1 LASVAIPIVHST
13 MALSSIIQIL
23 VMLAFP
29 ILVLEIAKRNKLA
42 GMVGPVIL
50 CYGLGLIVG
59 NLPNSPVNTKLSQ
72 DVAEGCVPLAI
83 SLMLLSTRFMSWLK
97 YAKQTAKS
105 FGLAVISVL
114 IASFSVSAYFYLQEM
129 GVEDVWK
136 LSGMMV
142 GVYTGG
148 TPNLAAIG
156 TALGISNEVFIVLN
170 ACDLMLS
177 AMYLVLL
184 LSVAQKV
191 ALKFLPSFIPKKTH
205 DRDET
210 FHYQRVERMA
220 TKRTLARSWGLAF
233 LLSAAI
239 LGLSIGFSILI
250 DGKIT
255 APSVI
260 LAVTTLS
267 IGASF
272 VKKVRFL
279 PRTYEFG
286 EYFLLVFCMG
296 IGSISNYTEMLQA
309 SPNVLLYVTCVFLG
323 TLALHFFLSWI
334 FKIDADTTLIT
345 SVAGIFGPAFIG
357 PVASVLKNKD
367 IVVSGLTTGLVG
379 YAIANYLGL
388 GMAHLFHVVFP

>member
-1 LASVAIPIVHST
+1 MPF
-13 MALSSIIQIL
+13 SSIIQIL
-23 VMLAFP
+23 VMLGFP
-29 ILVLEIAKRNKLA
+29 ILVIEIVKRNKLA

-50 CYGLGLIVG
+50 CYAVGLVVG
-59 NLPNSPVNTKLSQ
+59 NLPNSPVNMKLSQ

-83 SLMLLSTRFMSWLK
+83 SLMLLSTRFMAWLK
-97 YAKQTAKS
+97 YAKRTALS
-105 FGLAVISVL
+105 FGLAVIAVL
-114 IASFSVSAYFYLQEM
+114 IASFSVSAFFHLQEM

-156 TALGISNEVFIVLN
+156 TGLGISNETFIILN

-191 ALKFLPSFIPKKTH
+191 ALKFLPSFVPMEKH

-210 FHYQRVERMA
+210 FHYQRYQQMA
-220 TKRTLARSWGLAF
+220 SKTKVGVSLLIAF
-233 LLSAAI
+233 GISAAI
-239 LGLSIGFSILI
+239 VGVSIGFSLLI
-250 DGKIT
+250 DGKIS

-272 VKKVRFL
+272 IKFVRFL

-296 IGSISNYTEMLQA
+296 IGSISNFAEMIQA
-309 SPNVLLYVTCVFLG
+309 SPQVLLYVTCVFVG
-323 TLALHFFLSWI
+323 TLCIHFLLSWI
-334 FKIDADTTLIT
+334 FRVDADTMLIT

-388 GMAHLFHVVFP
+388 GMAHFFHVVFP

>member
-1 LASVAIPIVHST
+1 
-13 MALSSIIQIL
+13 MATIL
-23 VMLAFP
+23 QVLLMLAFP
-29 ILVLEIAKRNKLA
+29 ILVIEIVKRNKMA

-50 CYGLGLIVG
+50 CYGVGLVVG
-59 NLPNSPVNTKLSQ
+59 NIPNSPVDFKLSQ
-72 DVAEGCVPLAI
+72 EVAEGCVPLAI
-83 SLMLLSTRFMSWLK
+83 SLMLLSTRFVAWLK
-97 YAKQTAKS
+97 YAKRTALS
-105 FGLAVISVL
+105 FALAVVAVL
-114 IASFSVSAYFYLQEM
+114 VASFSVSAFFHLQEM
-129 GVEDVWK
+129 GVDDVWK

-156 TALGISNEVFIVLN
+156 TGLGISNEVFIILN

-177 AMYLVLL
+177 AIYLL
-184 LSVAQKV
+184 LLMTVAQKL
-191 ALKFLPSFIPKKTH
+191 ALKFLPSFVPMEKH

-210 FHYQRVERMA
+210 FHYQRLQQL
-220 TKRTLARSWGLAF
+220 TPKRKIGLS
-233 LLSAAI
+233 LLSAFGISA
-239 LGLSIGFSILI
+239 SIVAASVGFSILV

-272 VKKVRFL
+272 IKKVRFL

-296 IGSISNYTEMLQA
+296 IGSISNFQEILAA
-309 SPNVLLYVTCVFLG
+309 SPQVLLYVTCVFTG
-323 TLALHFFLSWI
+323 TLILHFLLSWM
-334 FKIDADTTLIT
+334 FRVDADTTLIT

-388 GMAHLFHVVFP
+388 GMAHLFQLVFG

>member
-1 LASVAIPIVHST
+1 MLLSFPAVA
-13 MALSSIIQIL
+13 
-23 VMLAFP
+23 
-29 ILVLEIAKRNKLA
+29 LEIVKRNKLA

-50 CYGLGLIVG
+50 CYAVGLVVG
-59 NLPNSPVNTKLSQ
+59 NVPNSPVDMKLSQ

-83 SLMLLSTRFMSWLK
+83 SLMLLSTRFMAWLK
-97 YAKQTAKS
+97 YAKRTALS
-105 FGLAVISVL
+105 FALAVVAVL
-114 IASFSVSAYFYLQEM
+114 LASFSVSAFFHLQEIA
-129 GVEDVWK
+129 VDDVWK

-156 TALGISNEVFIVLN
+156 TGLGISNETFIILN

-177 AMYLVLL
+177 ALYLVLL
-184 LSVAQKV
+184 LSVAQKI
-191 ALKFLPSFIPKKTH
+191 ALKFLPSFVPQKTH

-210 FHYQRVERMA
+210 FHYQRLQQM
-220 TKRTLARSWGLAF
+220 TPKRKIGLS
-233 LLSAAI
+233 LLSAFGISVGIVLA
-239 LGLSIGFSILI
+239 SIGFSFLV
-250 DGKIT
+250 DGKIS
-255 APSVI
+255 APAVI
-260 LAVTTLS
+260 LGVTTLS

-272 VKKVRFL
+272 IKKVRFL

-286 EYFLLVFCMG
+286 EYFLLVFCLG
-296 IGSISNYTEMLQA
+296 IGSISDFAQMIQA
-309 SPNVLLYVTCVFLG
+309 SPQVLLYVTCVFVG
-323 TLALHFFLSWI
+323 TLGLHFLLSWL
-334 FKIDADTTLIT
+334 FRIDADTTLIT

-388 GMAHLFHVVFP
+388 GMAHFFHALFP

>member
-1 LASVAIPIVHST
+1 MPF
-13 MALSSIIQIL
+13 SSILQVL

-29 ILVLEIAKRNKLA
+29 IIVIEIVKRNKLA

-72 DVAEGCVPLAI
+72 DVAEGCVPLAT
-83 SLMLLSTRFMSWLK
+83 SLMLLSTRFMAWLK

-105 FGLAVISVL
+105 FALAVVSVMV
-114 IASFSVSAYFYLQEM
+114 ASFTVSAYFYLQDM
-129 GVEDVWK
+129 NVEDVWK

-184 LSVAQKV
+184 LSVAQKI
-191 ALKFLPSFIPKKTH
+191 ALKFLPSFVPKEKH

-210 FHYQRVERMA
+210 FHYQRLQQM
-220 TKRTLARSWGLAF
+220 TPKRKIGLS
-233 LLSAAI
+233 LLSAFGISAGI
-239 LGLSIGFSILI
+239 VLASIGFALAVTGELS
-250 DGKIT
+250 
-255 APSVI
+255 APAVI
-260 LAVTTLS
+260 LGVTTLS

-272 VKKVRFL
+272 IKKVRFL

-309 SPNVLLYVTCVFLG
+309 SPNVLLYVTCVFTG

-334 FKIDADTTLIT
+334 FKVDADTTLIT
-345 SVAGIFGPAFIG
+345 SVAGIFGPAFVG

-388 GMAHLFHVVFP
+388 AMAHIFHLVFP

>member
-1 LASVAIPIVHST
+1 
-13 MALSSIIQIL
+13 
-23 VMLAFP
+23 MLAFP
-29 ILVLEIAKRNKLA
+29 IIVIEIVKRNKLA

-72 DVAEGCVPLAI
+72 DVAEGCVPLAT
-83 SLMLLSTRFMSWLK
+83 SLMLLSTRFMAWLK

-105 FGLAVISVL
+105 FALAVVSVMV
-114 IASFSVSAYFYLQEM
+114 ASFIVSAYFYLQDM
-129 GVEDVWK
+129 NVEDVWK

-184 LSVAQKV
+184 LSVAQKI
-191 ALKFLPSFIPKKTH
+191 ALKFLPSFVPKEKH

-210 FHYQRVERMA
+210 FHYQRLQQM
-220 TKRTLARSWGLAF
+220 TPKRKIGLS
-233 LLSAAI
+233 LLSAFGISVGIVIA
-239 LGLSIGFSILI
+239 SIGFALAVTGELS
-250 DGKIT
+250 
-255 APSVI
+255 APAVI
-260 LAVTTLS
+260 LGVTTLS

-272 VKKVRFL
+272 IKKVRFL

-309 SPNVLLYVTCVFLG
+309 SPNVLLYVTCVFTG
-323 TLALHFFLSWI
+323 TLALHFLLSWI
-334 FKIDADTTLIT
+334 FKVDADTTLIT
-345 SVAGIFGPAFIG
+345 SVAGIFGPAFVG

-388 GMAHLFHVVFP
+388 AMAHIFHLVFP

>member
-1 LASVAIPIVHST
+1 MPLPSIVQV
-13 MALSSIIQIL
+13 LI
-23 VMLAFP
+23 MLAFP
-29 ILVLEIAKRNKLA
+29 IIVIEIVKRNKLA

-50 CYGLGLIVG
+50 CYAVGLIVG

-72 DVAEGCVPLAI
+72 TVAEAMVPLAI
-83 SLMLLSTRFMSWLK
+83 SLMLLSTRFMAWLK

-105 FGLAVISVL
+105 FGLAVVAVL
-114 IASFSVSAYFYLQEM
+114 VSSFAVSAYFHLQEM
-129 GVEDVWK
+129 GVDDVWK

-191 ALKFLPSFIPKKTH
+191 ALKFLPSFVPMEKH

-220 TKRTLARSWGLAF
+220 STRTLARAWSLAL
-233 LLSAAI
+233 LLSASIVGA
-239 LGLSIGFSILI
+239 SIGFSILI

-272 VKKVRFL
+272 IKKVRFL

-296 IGSISNYTEMLQA
+296 IGSISNYHEMLAA
-309 SPNVLLYVTCVFLG
+309 SPEVLLYVTCVFLG
-323 TLALHFFLSWI
+323 TLALHFLLSWV
-334 FKIDADTTLIT
+334 FRIDADTTLIT

-388 GMAHLFHVVFP
+388 GMAQVFHLVFP

>member
-1 LASVAIPIVHST
+1 MPF
-13 MALSSIIQIL
+13 SSILQVL

-29 ILVLEIAKRNKLA
+29 IIVIEIVKRNKLA

-72 DVAEGCVPLAI
+72 DVAEGCVPLAT
-83 SLMLLSTRFMSWLK
+83 SLMLLSTRFMAWLK

-105 FGLAVISVL
+105 FALAVVSVMV
-114 IASFSVSAYFYLQEM
+114 ASFIVSAYFYLQDM
-129 GVEDVWK
+129 NVEDVWK

-184 LSVAQKV
+184 LSVAQKI
-191 ALKFLPSFIPKKTH
+191 ALKFLPSFVPKEKH

-210 FHYQRVERMA
+210 FHYQRLQQM
-220 TKRTLARSWGLAF
+220 TPKRKIGLS
-233 LLSAAI
+233 LLSAFGISVGIVLA
-239 LGLSIGFSILI
+239 SIGFALAVTGELS
-250 DGKIT
+250 
-255 APSVI
+255 APAVI
-260 LAVTTLS
+260 LGVTTLS

-272 VKKVRFL
+272 IKKVRFL

-309 SPNVLLYVTCVFLG
+309 SPNVLLYVTCVFTG
-323 TLALHFFLSWI
+323 TLALHFLLSWI
-334 FKIDADTTLIT
+334 FKVDADTTLIT

-388 GMAHLFHVVFP
+388 AMAHIFHLVFP

>member
-1 LASVAIPIVHST
+1 
-13 MALSSIIQIL
+13 MAAIIQVLI
-23 VMLAFP
+23 MLAFP
-29 ILVLEIAKRNKLA
+29 IIVIEIVKRNKLA

-50 CYGLGLIVG
+50 CYAVGLIVG
-59 NLPNSPVNTKLSQ
+59 NLPDSPVDTKLSQ
-72 DVAEGCVPLAI
+72 TVSEAMVPLAI
-83 SLMLLSTRFMSWLK
+83 SLMLLSTRFMAWLK

-105 FGLAVISVL
+105 FALAVVAVL
-114 IASFSVSAYFYLQEM
+114 VSSFAVSAYFHLQEM
-129 GVEDVWK
+129 GVDDVWK

-177 AMYLVLL
+177 ALYLVLL
-184 LSVAQKV
+184 LSVAQKI
-191 ALKFLPSFIPKKTH
+191 ALKFLPSFVPMKSN

-210 FHYQRVERMA
+210 FHYQRLQQM
-220 TKRTLARSWGLAF
+220 TPKRKIGLS
-233 LLSAAI
+233 LLSAFGISVAI
-239 LGLSIGFSILI
+239 VGTSIGFALAVTGELS
-250 DGKIT
+250 
-255 APSVI
+255 APAVI
-260 LAVTTLS
+260 LGVTTLS

-272 VKKVRFL
+272 IKKVRFL

-296 IGSISNYTEMLQA
+296 IGSISNYHEMLQA
-309 SPNVLLYVTCVFLG
+309 SPNVLLYVTCVFVG
-323 TLALHFFLSWI
+323 TLALHFLLSWI
-334 FKIDADTTLIT
+334 FKVDADTTLIT

-388 GMAHLFHVVFP
+388 GMAQVFHVVFP

>member
-1 LASVAIPIVHST
+1 MPT
-13 MALSSIIQIL
+13 NTIL
-23 VMLAFP
+23 QVLIMIGFP
-29 ILVLEIAKRNKLA
+29 ILVLELVKRNKLA

-50 CYGLGLIVG
+50 CYAVGLVVG
-59 NLPNSPVNTKLSQ
+59 NLPESPVNTKLSQ

-105 FGLAVISVL
+105 FALAVVSVL
-114 IASFSVSAYFYLQEM
+114 ISSFAVSAYFHLQEM
-129 GVEDVWK
+129 GVDDVWK

-177 AMYLVLL
+177 ALYLVLL

-191 ALKFLPSFIPKKTH
+191 ALKFLPSFVPKEKH

-220 TKRTLARSWGLAF
+220 SAWTIAKAWASAF
-233 LLSAAI
+233 LLSAGIVGA
-239 LGLSIGFSILI
+239 SIAFSIAF

-272 VKKVRFL
+272 IKKVRFL

-286 EYFLLVFCMG
+286 EYFLLVFCLG
-296 IGSISNYTEMLQA
+296 IGSISNFTEMLQA
-309 SPNVLLYVTCVFLG
+309 SPNVLLYVTSVFVG
-323 TLALHFFLSWI
+323 TLTLHFLLSWVLR
-334 FKIDADTTLIT
+334 IDADTTLIT

-388 GMAHLFHVVFP
+388 GMAHFFHAMFP

>member
-1 LASVAIPIVHST
+1 MPFASV
-13 MALSSIIQIL
+13 IQVL

-29 ILVLEIAKRNKLA
+29 IIVIEIVKRNKMA

-50 CYGLGLIVG
+50 CYAVGLIVG
-59 NLPNSPVNTKLSQ
+59 NLPESPVNTELSQ
-72 DVAEGCVPLAI
+72 TVSEAMVPLAI
-83 SLMLLSTRFMSWLK
+83 SLMLLSTRFMAWLK

-105 FGLAVISVL
+105 FALAVVAVLVSSFAVSV
-114 IASFSVSAYFYLQEM
+114 YFHVQEM
-129 GVEDVWK
+129 GVADIWK

-177 AMYLVLL
+177 ALYLVLL
-184 LSVAQKV
+184 LSVAQKI
-191 ALKFLPSFIPKKTH
+191 ALKFLPSFVPKESD

-210 FHYQRVERMA
+210 FHYRRVQRMA
-220 TKRTLARSWGLAF
+220 NKKTIARS
-233 LLSAAI
+233 LLSAFGISAAI
-239 LGLSIGFSILI
+239 VASSIGFSMLVA
-250 DGKIT
+250 GAIT
-255 APSVI
+255 APAVI
-260 LAVTTLS
+260 LGVTTLS

-272 VKKVRFL
+272 IKKVRFL

-296 IGSISNYTEMLQA
+296 IGSISNFEEMLAA
-309 SPNVLLYVTCVFLG
+309 SPEVLLYVSCVFIG
-323 TLALHFFLSWI
+323 TLSMHFLLSWI
-334 FKIDADTTLIT
+334 FRVDADTTLIT

-388 GMAHLFHVVFP
+388 AMAHLFHLVFP

>member
-1 LASVAIPIVHST
+1 MPFA
-13 MALSSIIQIL
+13 SIIQVLIML
-23 VMLAFP
+23 VFP
-29 ILVLEIAKRNKLA
+29 ILVIEIVKRNKLA

-50 CYGLGLIVG
+50 CYAVGLIVG
-59 NLPNSPVNTKLSQ
+59 NLPDSPVNMELSQ
-72 DVAEGCVPLAI
+72 TVAEAMVPLAI
-83 SLMLLSTRFMSWLK
+83 SLMLLSTRFMAWLK

-105 FGLAVISVL
+105 FALAVVAVL
-114 IASFSVSAYFYLQEM
+114 VSSFAVSAYFHLQEM
-129 GVEDVWK
+129 GVDDVWK

-177 AMYLVLL
+177 ALYLVLL
-184 LSVAQKV
+184 MSVAQKI
-191 ALKFLPSFIPKKTH
+191 ALKFLPSFVPRETD

-210 FHYQRVERMA
+210 FHYQRLQQM
-220 TKRTLARSWGLAF
+220 TPKRKIGLS
-233 LLSAAI
+233 LLSAFGISAAI
-239 LGLSIGFSILI
+239 VACSIGFSMLLS
-250 DGKIT
+250 GKIT
-255 APSVI
+255 APAVI

-272 VKKVRFL
+272 IKKVRFL

-286 EYFLLVFCMG
+286 EYFLFVFCMG
-296 IGSISNYTEMLQA
+296 IGSISNFQEMLAA
-309 SPNVLLYVTCVFLG
+309 SPEVLLYVSCVFAG
-323 TLALHFFLSWI
+323 TLGLHFLLSWI
-334 FKIDADTTLIT
+334 FRIDADTTLIT

-388 GMAHLFHVVFP
+388 AMAQMFRWVFN

>member
-1 LASVAIPIVHST
+1 MPFATIVQV
-13 MALSSIIQIL
+13 LI
-23 VMLAFP
+23 MLAFP
-29 ILVLEIAKRNKLA
+29 IIVIEIVKRNKLA

-50 CYGLGLIVG
+50 CYAVGLVAG
-59 NLPNSPVNTKLSQ
+59 NLPDSPVDTTLSQ
-72 DVAEGCVPLAI
+72 TVSEAMVPLAI
-83 SLMLLSTRFMSWLK
+83 SLMLLSTRFMAWLK

-105 FGLAVISVL
+105 FALAVVAVL
-114 IASFSVSAYFYLQEM
+114 VSAFAVSAYFHVEEM
-129 GVEDVWK
+129 GVEDIWK

-177 AMYLVLL
+177 ALYLVLL
-184 LSVAQKV
+184 LSVAQKI
-191 ALKFLPSFIPKKTH
+191 ALKFLPSFVPRETD

-210 FHYQRVERMA
+210 FHYQRLQQM
-220 TKRTLARSWGLAF
+220 TPKRKIGLS
-233 LLSAAI
+233 LLSAFGISVAI
-239 LGLSIGFSILI
+239 VASSIGFSMLVA
-250 DGKIT
+250 GAIT
-255 APSVI
+255 APAVI
-260 LAVTTLS
+260 LSVTTLS

-272 VKKVRFL
+272 IKKVRFL

-286 EYFLLVFCMG
+286 EYFLLVFCIG
-296 IGSISNYTEMLQA
+296 IGSISNFQEMLAA
-309 SPNVLLYVTCVFLG
+309 SPEVLFYVTCVFVG
-323 TLALHFFLSWI
+323 TLAIHFLLSWI
-334 FKIDADTTLIT
+334 FRIDADTTLIT

-379 YAIANYLGL
+379 YAIANYLGI
-388 GMAHLFHVVFP
+388 GMAHAFHAVFP

>member
-1 LASVAIPIVHST
+1 MVFATILQV
-13 MALSSIIQIL
+13 L
-23 VMLAFP
+23 VMLSFP
-29 ILVLEIAKRNKLA
+29 VIVIEIVKRNKLA

-50 CYGLGLIVG
+50 CYGVGLVVG
-59 NLPNSPVNTKLSQ
+59 NLPNSPVNIKLSQ

-83 SLMLLSTRFMSWLK
+83 SLMLLSTRFMAWLK

-105 FGLAVISVL
+105 FALAVVAVL
-114 IASFSVSAYFYLQEM
+114 VSSFAVSAYFHLQEM

-177 AMYLVLL
+177 ALYLVLL
-184 LSVAQKV
+184 LSVAQKL
-191 ALKFLPSFIPKKTH
+191 ALKFLPSFVPKEKH

-220 TKRTLARSWGLAF
+220 STKTLARAWSVAF
-233 LLSAAI
+233 LLSAGIVGA
-239 LGLSIGFSILI
+239 SIGFSIVI

-267 IGASF
+267 IAASF
-272 VKKVRFL
+272 VKKIRFL

-286 EYFLLVFCMG
+286 EYFLLIFCMG
-296 IGSISNYTEMLQA
+296 IGSISNYTEMLKA
-309 SPNVLLYVTCVFLG
+309 SPNVLLYVTCVFVG
-323 TLALHFFLSWI
+323 TLAVHFLLSWI
-334 FKIDADTTLIT
+334 FRIDADTTLIT

-388 GMAHLFHVVFP
+388 GMAHLFHAVFP

>member
-1 LASVAIPIVHST
+1 MSF
-13 MALSSIIQIL
+13 SSILQIL

-29 ILVLEIAKRNKLA
+29 IIVIEIVKRNKLA

-83 SLMLLSTRFMSWLK
+83 SLMLLSTRFMAWLK

-105 FGLAVISVL
+105 FALAVVSVMV
-114 IASFSVSAYFYLQEM
+114 ASFTVSAYFYLQDM
-129 GVEDVWK
+129 NVEDVWK

-184 LSVAQKV
+184 LSVAQKI
-191 ALKFLPSFIPKKTH
+191 ALKFLPSFVPKEKH

-210 FHYQRVERMA
+210 FHYQRLQQM
-220 TKRTLARSWGLAF
+220 TPKRKIGLS
-233 LLSAAI
+233 LLSAFGISVGIVLA
-239 LGLSIGFSILI
+239 SIGFALAVTGELS
-250 DGKIT
+250 
-255 APSVI
+255 APAVI
-260 LAVTTLS
+260 LGVTTLS

-272 VKKVRFL
+272 IKKVRFL

-309 SPNVLLYVTCVFLG
+309 SPNVLLYVTCVFTG
-323 TLALHFFLSWI
+323 TLALHFLLSWI
-334 FKIDADTTLIT
+334 FKVDADTTLIT

-388 GMAHLFHVVFP
+388 AMAHIFHLVFP

>member
-1 LASVAIPIVHST
+1 MPI
-13 MALSSIIQIL
+13 SSILQIL
-23 VMLAFP
+23 IMIGFP
-29 ILVLEIAKRNKLA
+29 VLVLELVKRNKMA

-50 CYGLGLIVG
+50 CYALGLIVG
-59 NLPNSPVNTKLSQ
+59 NLPDSPVNTKLSQ
-72 DVAEGCVPLAI
+72 EVAEGCVPIAI
-83 SLMLLSTRFMSWLK
+83 SLMLLSTRFMAWLK
-97 YAKQTAKS
+97 YAKKTAFS
-105 FGLAVISVL
+105 FALAVIAVL
-114 IASFSVSAYFYLQEM
+114 VSSFAVSAYFHLQNL
-129 GVEDVWK
+129 GVNDVWK

-156 TALGISNEVFIVLN
+156 TALGVANETFIVLN

-177 AMYLVLL
+177 ALYLVLL
-184 LSVAQKV
+184 LSVAQKL
-191 ALKFLPSFIPKKTH
+191 ALKFLPSFVPMETH

-210 FHYQRVERMA
+210 FHYQRLQQMA
-220 TKRTLARSWGLAF
+220 SNKKVGLSLLIAF
-233 LLSAAI
+233 CISAGIVAV
-239 LGLSIGFSILI
+239 SIGFSILI

-272 VKKVRFL
+272 IKYVRFL

-323 TLALHFFLSWI
+323 TIAVHFLLSWI
-334 FKIDADTTLIT
+334 FRIDADTTLIT

-388 GMAHLFHVVFP
+388 AMAHGFHALFP

>member
-1 LASVAIPIVHST
+1 
-13 MALSSIIQIL
+13 
-23 VMLAFP
+23 MLIFP
-29 ILVLEIAKRNKLA
+29 ILVIEIVKRNKLA

-50 CYGLGLIVG
+50 CYGVGLIMG
-59 NLPNSPVNTKLSQ
+59 NIPDSPVDRKLSQ
-72 DVAEGCVPLAI
+72 EVAEGCVPLAI
-83 SLMLLSTRFMSWLK
+83 SLMLLSTRFVAWLK
-97 YAKQTAKS
+97 YAKRTALS
-105 FGLAVISVL
+105 FALAVVAVL
-114 IASFSVSAYFYLQEM
+114 VASFSVSAYFHLQEM
-129 GVEDVWK
+129 GVDDVWK

-156 TALGISNEVFIVLN
+156 TGLGISNEVFIILN

-184 LSVAQKV
+184 LSVAQKL
-191 ALKFLPSFIPKKTH
+191 ALKFLPSFVPMEKH

-210 FHYQRVERMA
+210 FHYQRLQQI
-220 TKRTLARSWGLAF
+220 TPKRKVGLS
-233 LLSAAI
+233 LLSAFGISA
-239 LGLSIGFSILI
+239 SIVAASVGFSIFV

-272 VKKVRFL
+272 IKKVRFL

-296 IGSISNYTEMLQA
+296 IGSISNFQEMLAA
-309 SPNVLLYVTCVFLG
+309 SPNVLLYVTCVFVG
-323 TLALHFFLSWI
+323 TLSLHFLLSWI
-334 FKIDADTTLIT
+334 FRVDADTTLIT

-388 GMAHLFHVVFP
+388 GMAHLFQMVFP

>member
-1 LASVAIPIVHST
+1 
-13 MALSSIIQIL
+13 MALASIIQIV

-29 ILVLEIAKRNKLA
+29 IVVIEIVKRNKLA
-42 GMVGPVIL
+42 GMIGPVIL
-50 CYGLGLIVG
+50 CYAVGLIVG
-59 NLPNSPVNTKLSQ
+59 NLPDSPVNTQLSQ
-72 DVAEGCVPLAI
+72 EVSEGCVPLAI
-83 SLMLLSTRFMSWLK
+83 SLMLLSTRFVAWLK
-97 YAKQTAKS
+97 YARQTALS
-105 FGLAVISVL
+105 FALAVVAVL
-114 IASFSVSAYFYLQEM
+114 VASFTVSAVFHLYEL
-129 GVEDVWK
+129 GVDDVWK

-156 TALGISNEVFIVLN
+156 TGLGISNEVFIILN

-177 AMYLVLL
+177 AIYLL
-184 LSVAQKV
+184 LLMTVAQKL
-191 ALKFLPSFIPKKTH
+191 ALKFLPSFVPREKN

-210 FHYQRVERMA
+210 FHYQRLQQM
-220 TKRTLARSWGLAF
+220 TPKRKIGLS
-233 LLSAAI
+233 LLSAFGISAFI
-239 LGLSIGFSILI
+239 VAASVGFSILI

-296 IGSISNYTEMLQA
+296 IGSISNFQEMLAA
-309 SPNVLLYVTCVFLG
+309 SPQVLSYVSCVFAG
-323 TLALHFFLSWI
+323 TLSIHFLLSWI
-334 FKIDADTTLIT
+334 FKVDADTTLIT

-388 GMAHLFHVVFP
+388 GMAHLFQVVFP

>member
-1 LASVAIPIVHST
+1 MPIASFLQVF
-13 MALSSIIQIL
+13 
-23 VMLAFP
+23 VMLFFP
-29 ILVLEIAKRNKLA
+29 ILVMEVVKRNKLA

-50 CYGLGLIVG
+50 CYALGLIVG
-59 NLPNSPVNTKLSQ
+59 NLPNSPVNIKLSQ

-83 SLMLLSTRFMSWLK
+83 SLMLLSTRFMAWLK

-105 FGLAVISVL
+105 FALAVVAVL
-114 IASFSVSAYFYLQEM
+114 VSSFAVSAYFHLQEM
-129 GVEDVWK
+129 GVQDVWK

-177 AMYLVLL
+177 ALYLILL
-184 LSVAQKV
+184 LSIAQKV
-191 ALKFLPSFIPKKTH
+191 ALKFLPSFVPKQKH

-220 TKRTLARSWGLAF
+220 TKRTLARSWTLAF
-233 LLSAAI
+233 LLSALI
-239 LGLSIGFSILI
+239 LGVSIGFSILI

-272 VKKVRFL
+272 IKKVRFL

-286 EYFLLVFCMG
+286 EYFLLVFCLG

-309 SPNVLLYVTCVFLG
+309 SPNVLLYVTCVFTG
-323 TLALHFFLSWI
+323 TLSIHFLLSWI
-334 FKIDADTTLIT
+334 FRIDADTTLIT

-388 GMAHLFHVVFP
+388 GMAHLFHFVFP

>member
-1 LASVAIPIVHST
+1 MPFA
-13 MALSSIIQIL
+13 SIIQVL

-29 ILVLEIAKRNKLA
+29 ILVIEIVKRNKLA

-50 CYGLGLIVG
+50 CYAVGLVVG
-59 NLPNSPVNTKLSQ
+59 NLPDSPVNTSLSQ
-72 DVAEGCVPLAI
+72 TVSEAMVPLAI
-83 SLMLLSTRFMSWLK
+83 SLMLLSTRFMAWLK

-105 FGLAVISVL
+105 FALAVVAVL
-114 IASFSVSAYFYLQEM
+114 ISSFAVSAYFHLQRF

-177 AMYLVLL
+177 ALYLVLL

-191 ALKFLPSFIPKKTH
+191 ALKFLPSFVPKEKH

-210 FHYQRVERMA
+210 FHYQRLQQM
-220 TKRTLARSWGLAF
+220 TPKRKIGLS
-233 LLSAAI
+233 LLSAFGISAGI
-239 LGLSIGFSILI
+239 VVASIGFALAVTGELS
-250 DGKIT
+250 
-255 APSVI
+255 APAVI
-260 LAVTTLS
+260 LGVTTLS

-272 VKKVRFL
+272 IKKVRFL

-296 IGSISNYTEMLQA
+296 IGSISNFTEMLQA
-309 SPNVLLYVTCVFLG
+309 SPNVLLYVTCVFVG
-323 TLALHFFLSWI
+323 TLALHFLLSWI
-334 FKIDADTTLIT
+334 FRIDADTTLIT

-388 GMAHLFHVVFP
+388 GMANLFHVVFP

>member
-1 LASVAIPIVHST
+1 
-13 MALSSIIQIL
+13 
-23 VMLAFP
+23 MLAFP
-29 ILVLEIAKRNKLA
+29 IIVLEVVKRNKLA

-50 CYGLGLIVG
+50 CYALGLVLG

-72 DVAEGCVPLAI
+72 TVSEAMVPLAI
-83 SLMLLSTRFMSWLK
+83 SLMLLSTRFMAWLK

-105 FGLAVISVL
+105 FVLAVVSVL
-114 IASFSVSAYFYLQEM
+114 VASFTISAYFHLQDM
-129 GVEDVWK
+129 GVADVWK

-191 ALKFLPSFIPKKTH
+191 ALKFLPSFVPKKTH

-210 FHYQRVERMA
+210 FHYQRMER
-220 TKRTLARSWGLAF
+220 LASKKTIAQSWSLAF
-233 LLSAAI
+233 LLSASI
-239 LGLSIGFSILI
+239 LGASIGFSILV
-250 DGKIT
+250 DGALT

-272 VKKVRFL
+272 IKKVRFL

-286 EYFLLVFCMG
+286 EYFLLVFCLG
-296 IGSISNYTEMLQA
+296 IGSISNFTEMLQA
-309 SPNVLLYVTCVFLG
+309 SPNVLLYVTSVFVT
-323 TLALHFFLSWI
+323 TLTLHFLLSWI

-388 GMAHLFHVVFP
+388 GMAQLFHVVFP

>member
-1 LASVAIPIVHST
+1 MESA
-13 MALSSIIQIL
+13 IQII

-29 ILVLEIAKRNKLA
+29 IIVMEIVKRNKLA

-50 CYGLGLIVG
+50 CYAVGLIVG

-72 DVAEGCVPLAI
+72 EVAEGAVPLAI
-83 SLMLLSTRFMSWLK
+83 SLMLLSTRFIAWLK
-97 YAKQTAKS
+97 YAKRTALS
-105 FGLAVISVL
+105 FALAVVAVL
-114 IASFSVSAYFYLQEM
+114 VASFSVSAVFHLQEM

-156 TALGISNEVFIVLN
+156 TGLGISNETFIILN

-177 AMYLVLL
+177 ALYLVLL
-184 LSVAQKV
+184 MSVAQRV
-191 ALKFLPSFIPKKTH
+191 ALKFLPSFVPMEKN

-210 FHYQRVERMA
+210 FHYQRYQQMA
-220 TKRTLARSWGLAF
+220 SKTKIGVSLVVAF
-233 LLSAAI
+233 LISAVI
-239 LGLSIGFSILI
+239 VGVSVGFSILV

-272 VKKVRFL
+272 VKYVRFL

-296 IGSISNYTEMLQA
+296 IGSISNFTEMIQA
-309 SPNVLLYVTCVFLG
+309 SPQVLFYVTCVFLG
-323 TLALHFFLSWI
+323 TLGIHFLLSWM
-334 FKIDADTTLIT
+334 FKVDADTTLIT

-388 GMAHLFHVVFP
+388 GMAHFFHLVLP

>member
-1 LASVAIPIVHST
+1 
-13 MALSSIIQIL
+13 
-23 VMLAFP
+23 MLAFP
-29 ILVLEIAKRNKLA
+29 VLVIEVVKRNKLA

-50 CYGLGLIVG
+50 CYALGLIMG
-59 NLPNSPVNTKLSQ
+59 NVPDSPVNMKLSQ

-83 SLMLLSTRFMSWLK
+83 SLMLLSTRFMAWLK

-105 FGLAVISVL
+105 FALAVVAVL
-114 IASFSVSAYFYLQEM
+114 VSSFCVSAFFHLREM
-129 GVEDVWK
+129 GVDDVWK

-177 AMYLVLL
+177 ALYLMLL
-184 LSVAQKV
+184 LSVAQKL
-191 ALKFLPSFIPKKTH
+191 ALKFLPSFVPREAD

-210 FHYQRVERMA
+210 FHYQRLQQMVSN
-220 TKRTLARSWGLAF
+220 TKVGLS
-233 LLSAAI
+233 LLSAFGISVAI
-239 LGLSIGFSILI
+239 VVASIGFSILI

-272 VKKVRFL
+272 IKKVRFL

-286 EYFLLVFCMG
+286 EYFLLIFCMG
-296 IGSISNYTEMLQA
+296 IGSISNVQKMLEA
-309 SPNVLLYVTCVFLG
+309 SPEVLFYVSCVFVG
-323 TLALHFFLSWI
+323 TLSVHFLLSWI
-334 FKIDADTTLIT
+334 FRIDADTTLIT

-388 GMAHLFHVVFP
+388 GMAHFFHVVFP

>member
-1 LASVAIPIVHST
+1 MVT
-13 MALSSIIQIL
+13 IIQVLI
-23 VMLAFP
+23 MLAFP
-29 ILVLEIAKRNKLA
+29 ILVIEIVKRNKLA

-50 CYGLGLIVG
+50 CYAVGLIVG
-59 NLPNSPVNTKLSQ
+59 NLPDSPVDRKLSQ

-83 SLMLLSTRFMSWLK
+83 SLMLLSTRFVAWLK
-97 YAKQTAKS
+97 YAKQTAFS
-105 FGLAVISVL
+105 FALAVVAVL
-114 IASFSVSAYFYLQEM
+114 VASFSVSAFFHLNEM
-129 GVEDVWK
+129 GVDDVWK

-156 TALGISNEVFIVLN
+156 TGLGISNEVFIILN

-177 AMYLVLL
+177 AIYLL
-184 LSVAQKV
+184 LLLTVAQKL
-191 ALKFLPSFIPKKTH
+191 ALKFLPSFVPREKH

-210 FHYQRVERMA
+210 FHYQRLQQM
-220 TKRTLARSWGLAF
+220 TPKRKIGLS
-233 LLSAAI
+233 LLSAFGISA
-239 LGLSIGFSILI
+239 SIVAASVGFSMLI

-272 VKKVRFL
+272 IKKVRFL

-296 IGSISNYTEMLQA
+296 IGSISNFEEMLAA
-309 SPNVLLYVTCVFLG
+309 SPQVLLYVTCVFVG
-323 TLALHFFLSWI
+323 TLSVHFLLSWI
-334 FKIDADTTLIT
+334 FRVDADTTLIT

-388 GMAHLFHVVFP
+388 GMAHLFQMVFP

>member
-1 LASVAIPIVHST
+1 MT
-13 MALSSIIQIL
+13 TIIQVL

-29 ILVLEIAKRNKLA
+29 ILVIEIVKRNKLA

-50 CYGLGLIVG
+50 CYGVGLIVG
-59 NLPNSPVNTKLSQ
+59 NLPDSPVDTKLSQ

-83 SLMLLSTRFMSWLK
+83 SLMLLSTRFVAWLK
-97 YAKQTAKS
+97 YAKQTALS
-105 FGLAVISVL
+105 FALAVVAVL
-114 IASFSVSAYFYLQEM
+114 VASFCVSAFFHLQEM
-129 GVEDVWK
+129 GVDDVWK

-156 TALGISNEVFIVLN
+156 TGLGISNEVFIILN

-177 AMYLVLL
+177 AIYLL
-184 LSVAQKV
+184 LLMTVAQKL
-191 ALKFLPSFIPKKTH
+191 ALKFLPSFVPREKH

-210 FHYQRVERMA
+210 FHYQRLQQM
-220 TKRTLARSWGLAF
+220 TPKRKVGLS
-233 LLSAAI
+233 LLSAFGISA
-239 LGLSIGFSILI
+239 SIVAASVGFSMLI

-272 VKKVRFL
+272 IKKVRFL

-296 IGSISNYTEMLQA
+296 IGSISNFQEMLAA
-309 SPNVLLYVTCVFLG
+309 SPNVLLYVTCVFTG
-323 TLALHFFLSWI
+323 TLGLHFLLSWV
-334 FKIDADTTLIT
+334 FRVDADTTLIT

-388 GMAHLFHVVFP
+388 GMAHLFQMVFP

>member
-1 LASVAIPIVHST
+1 MPF
-13 MALSSIIQIL
+13 SSIIQIL
-23 VMLAFP
+23 VMLGFP
-29 ILVLEIAKRNKLA
+29 ILVIEIVKRNKLA

-50 CYGLGLIVG
+50 CYAVGLVVG
-59 NLPNSPVNTKLSQ
+59 NLPNSPVNMKLSQ

-83 SLMLLSTRFMSWLK
+83 SLMLLSTRFMAWLK
-97 YAKQTAKS
+97 YAKRTALS
-105 FGLAVISVL
+105 FGLAVIAVL
-114 IASFSVSAYFYLQEM
+114 VASFSVSAFFHLQEM

-156 TALGISNEVFIVLN
+156 TGLEISNETFIILN

-191 ALKFLPSFIPKKTH
+191 ALKFLPSFVPMEKH

-210 FHYQRVERMA
+210 FHYQRYQQMA
-220 TKRTLARSWGLAF
+220 SKTKVGVSLLMAF
-233 LLSAAI
+233 GISAAI
-239 LGLSIGFSILI
+239 VGASVGFSMLI

-272 VKKVRFL
+272 IKFVRFL

-296 IGSISNYTEMLQA
+296 IGSISNFAEMIQA
-309 SPNVLLYVTCVFLG
+309 SPQVLLYVTCVFVG
-323 TLALHFFLSWI
+323 TLCIHFLLSWI
-334 FKIDADTTLIT
+334 FRVDADTMLIT

-388 GMAHLFHVVFP
+388 GMAHFFHVVFP

>member
-1 LASVAIPIVHST
+1 MSFATIV
-13 MALSSIIQIL
+13 QIL
-23 VMLAFP
+23 IMLAFP
-29 ILVLEIAKRNKLA
+29 IIVIEIVKRNKLA

-50 CYGLGLIVG
+50 CYAVGLVVG
-59 NLPNSPVNTKLSQ
+59 NLPDSPVDTTLSQ
-72 DVAEGCVPLAI
+72 TVSEAMVPLAI
-83 SLMLLSTRFMSWLK
+83 SLMLLSTRFMAWLK

-105 FGLAVISVL
+105 FALAVVAVL
-114 IASFSVSAYFYLQEM
+114 VSAFAVSAYFHVEEM
-129 GVEDVWK
+129 GVEDIWK

-177 AMYLVLL
+177 ALYLVLL
-184 LSVAQKV
+184 LSVAQKI
-191 ALKFLPSFIPKKTH
+191 ALKFLPSFVPRETD

-210 FHYQRVERMA
+210 FHYQRLQQMTPMR
-220 TKRTLARSWGLAF
+220 KIGLS
-233 LLSAAI
+233 LLSAFGISVAI
-239 LGLSIGFSILI
+239 VASSIGFSMLVA
-250 DGKIT
+250 GAIT
-255 APSVI
+255 APAVI
-260 LAVTTLS
+260 LSVTTLS

-272 VKKVRFL
+272 IRKVRFL

-296 IGSISNYTEMLQA
+296 IGSISNFQEMLAA
-309 SPNVLLYVTCVFLG
+309 SPEVLFYVTCVFVG
-323 TLALHFFLSWI
+323 TLAIHFLLSWI
-334 FKIDADTTLIT
+334 FRIDADTTLIT

-379 YAIANYLGL
+379 YAIANYLGI
-388 GMAHLFHVVFP
+388 GMAHAFHAVFP

>member
-1 LASVAIPIVHST
+1 VPF
-13 MALSSIIQIL
+13 SSILQIL

-29 ILVLEIAKRNKLA
+29 IVVLEIVKRNKLA

-50 CYGLGLIVG
+50 CYGVGLVIG
-59 NLPNSPVNTKLSQ
+59 NLPDSPVNTKLSQ

-83 SLMLLSTRFMSWLK
+83 SLMLLSTRFIAWLK

-105 FGLAVISVL
+105 FALAVVSVL
-114 IASFSVSAYFYLQEM
+114 VASFSVSAYFYLQGM
-129 GVEDVWK
+129 GVEDIWK

-156 TALGISNEVFIVLN
+156 TALGISNEVFIVVN

-177 AMYLVLL
+177 AIYLVLL

-191 ALKFLPSFIPKKTH
+191 ALKFLPSFVPRKAH

-220 TKRTLARSWGLAF
+220 TKRTLVRSWSLAF
-233 LLSAAI
+233 LLSAII
-239 LGLSIGFSILI
+239 LGLSIGFSILV
-250 DGKIT
+250 DGKLT

-272 VKKVRFL
+272 IKKVRFL

-286 EYFLLVFCMG
+286 EYFLLIFCMG

-309 SPNVLLYVTCVFLG
+309 SPNVLLYVTCVFTG
-323 TLALHFFLSWI
+323 TLALHFLLSWI
-334 FKIDADTTLIT
+334 FKVDADTTLIT

-357 PVASVLKNKD
+357 PIASVLKNKD

-379 YAIANYLGL
+379 YAIANYLGFA
-388 GMAHLFHVVFP
+388 MAHLFHVVFP

>member
-1 LASVAIPIVHST
+1 MPIAI
-13 MALSSIIQIL
+13 IIQVLI
-23 VMLAFP
+23 MLAFP
-29 ILVLEIAKRNKLA
+29 VLIIEIVKRNKMA

-50 CYGLGLIVG
+50 CYGVGLVVG
-59 NLPNSPVNTKLSQ
+59 NVPNSPVDTELSQ
-72 DVAEGCVPLAI
+72 TVAEACVPLAI
-83 SLMLLSTRFMSWLK
+83 SLMLLSTRFMAWLK

-105 FGLAVISVL
+105 FVLAVVAVL
-114 IASFSVSAYFYLQEM
+114 VSSFAVSAYFHLQEM

-177 AMYLVLL
+177 ALYLVLL
-184 LSVAQKV
+184 LSVAQRI
-191 ALKFLPSFIPKKTH
+191 ALKFLPSFVPMKSN

-210 FHYQRVERMA
+210 FHYQRLQQMMP
-220 TKRTLARSWGLAF
+220 KRKIGLS
-233 LLSAAI
+233 LLSALGFSVAI
-239 LGLSIGFSILI
+239 VGASIGFALAVTGELS
-250 DGKIT
+250 
-255 APSVI
+255 APAVI
-260 LAVTTLS
+260 LGVTTLS

-272 VKKVRFL
+272 IKKVRFL

-296 IGSISNYTEMLQA
+296 IGSISNFQEMLQA
-309 SPNVLLYVTCVFLG
+309 SPNVLLYVTCVFVG
-323 TLALHFFLSWI
+323 TLAIHFLLSWI

-379 YAIANYLGL
+379 YAIANYLGI
-388 GMAHLFHVVFP
+388 GMAHMFHLVFS

>member
-1 LASVAIPIVHST
+1 MPFV
-13 MALSSIIQIL
+13 SIIQVLIML
-23 VMLAFP
+23 VFP
-29 ILVLEIAKRNKLA
+29 IIVMEVAKRNRLA

-50 CYGLGLIVG
+50 CYALGLVVG
-59 NLPNSPVNTKLSQ
+59 NLPNSPVNTDLSQ
-72 DVAEGCVPLAI
+72 TVSEAMVPLAI
-83 SLMLLSTRFMSWLK
+83 SLMLLSTRFIAWLR

-105 FGLAVISVL
+105 FVLAVISVL
-114 IASFSVSAYFYLQEM
+114 VASFVISAYFHLQEM
-129 GVEDVWK
+129 GVADIWK

-170 ACDLMLS
+170 ACDLILS
-177 AMYLVLL
+177 ALYLVLL
-184 LSVAQKV
+184 LSVAQKL
-191 ALKFLPSFIPKKTH
+191 ALKFLPSFVPKKSYN
-205 DRDET
+205 RDET
-210 FHYQRVERMA
+210 FHYQRMEGLA
-220 TKRTLARSWGLAF
+220 TKVQIARSWSLAF
-233 LLSAAI
+233 ILSAII

-272 VKKVRFL
+272 IKKVRFL

-286 EYFLLVFCMG
+286 EYFLLVFCLG
-296 IGSISNYTEMLQA
+296 IGSISNFTEMLQA
-309 SPNVLLYVTCVFLG
+309 SPTVLLYVTCVFVL
-323 TLALHFFLSWI
+323 TLTLHFLLSWM
-334 FKIDADTTLIT
+334 FKVDADTTLIT

-388 GMAHLFHVVFP
+388 GMAQLFQVVFP